1 MYDTELAASNNNMT
15 RKQLQKTIFAV
26 IGLYTMALVVG
37 LVIYYSDCTD
47 KKIHYQIFKD
57 LIPLTIAIPA
67 AYLGFCFQ
75 RRSSFLQALRQLWTN
90 LITSVNSAIQYTH
103 LIDPSDKQFGETLVL
118 LSKSIDEVRG
128 VYKNLKET
136 KDDIGLYPFECLKE
150 IHDLVSKLGYGKIDK
165 AEATKT
171 RRHIRHC
178 WKDLR
183 KSFLSEFDR
192 SEPTAFHSPYV

>member
-1 MYDTELAASNNNMT
+1 MT
-15 RKQLQKTIFAV
+15 RKHLQRTIFAV
-26 IGLYTMALVVG
+26 IVLYTIAIIVG
-37 LVIYYSDCTD
+37 LIIYYTD
-47 KKIHYQIFKD
+47 FTGNKIHYQIYKD
-57 LIPLTIAIPA
+57 LMLLTIAIPA

-90 LITSVNSAIQYTH
+90 LISSVNTAIQYTH
-103 LIDPSDKQFGETLVL
+103 LPEPTDKQFGEALVL

-136 KDDIGLYPFECLKE
+136 KDNIGLYPFECLKD
-150 IHDLVSKLGYGKIDK
+150 IYGQVSKLGYGKLDMAK
-165 AEATKT
+165 AAES

-192 SEPTAFHSPYV
+192 SEPTVFHSPYV

>member
-1 MYDTELAASNNNMT
+1 MT
-15 RKQLQKTIFAV
+15 RKQLRNTIYSV
-26 IGLYTMALVVG
+26 ICFFCVVLLVG
-37 LVIYYSDCTD
+37 IFIYYKDISE

-57 LIPLTIAIPA
+57 LIPFTIAIPI

-90 LITSVNSAIQYTH
+90 LIVSVNSAIQYSYLSEPT
-103 LIDPSDKQFGETLVL
+103 DKQYNETLGL

-136 KDDIGLYPFECLKE
+136 EKDIGLYPFECLKE
-150 IHDLVSKLGYGKIDK
+150 IHELVSKLGHGSVNKDK
-165 AEATKT
+165 ATET

-192 SEPTAFHSPYV
+192 SEPTSFNSPYV

>member
-1 MYDTELAASNNNMT
+1 MT
-15 RKQLQKTIFAV
+15 RKQLRQTIYAV
-26 IGLYTMALVVG
+26 IGLYSIVLLAG
-37 LVIYYSDCTD
+37 LVIYYNDTSD

-57 LIPLTIAIPA
+57 LIPFAIAIPA

-75 RRSSFLQALRQLWTN
+75 RRSSFLQALRLLWTN
-90 LITSVNSAIQYTH
+90 LISSVNSAIQYTH
-103 LIDPSDKQFGETLVL
+103 LTDSTDKQYSETLVL

-136 KDDIGLYPFECLKE
+136 DEEIGLYPFECLKD
-150 IHDLVSKLGYGKIDK
+150 IHELVSKLGYGQIDIVK
-165 AEATKT
+165 ATET

-192 SEPTAFHSPYV
+192 SEPTAYHSPYV

>member
-1 MYDTELAASNNNMT
+1 MT
-15 RKQLQKTIFAV
+15 RKQLQRTIFAV
-26 IGLYTMALVVG
+26 IGLYAIALITG
-37 LVIYYSDCTD
+37 LIIYYADCTD

-57 LIPLTIAIPA
+57 LMPLTIAIPA

-75 RRSSFLQALRQLWTN
+75 RRSSFLQALRLLWTN
-90 LITSVNSAIQYTH
+90 LIISVNSAIQYTH
-103 LIDPSDKQFGETLVL
+103 LTDPTDKQFGETLVL
-118 LSKSIDEVRG
+118 LSKSIDKVRG

-136 KDDIGLYPFECLKE
+136 KDDIGLYPFESLKE
-150 IHDLVSKLGYGKIDK
+150 IHDLVSKLGYGKLDTAK
-165 AEATKT
+165 ATDT

>member
-1 MYDTELAASNNNMT
+1 MT

-26 IGLYTMALVVG
+26 IGLYAIALIAG
-37 LVIYYSDCTD
+37 LIIYYVDNTE

-57 LIPLTIAIPA
+57 LMPLTIAIPA

-75 RRSSFLQALRQLWTN
+75 RRSGFLQALRQLWTN

-103 LIDPSDKQFGETLVL
+103 LTDTTDKQFGETLVL

-136 KDDIGLYPFECLKE
+136 EGDIGLYPFECLKE
-150 IHDLVSKLGYGKIDK
+150 IHQLISKLGYGKLDT
-165 AEATKT
+165 TKSTDT
-171 RRHIRHC
+171 RKRIRHC
-178 WKDLR
+178 WGDLR

-192 SEPTAFHSPYV
+192 SEPTTFHSPYV